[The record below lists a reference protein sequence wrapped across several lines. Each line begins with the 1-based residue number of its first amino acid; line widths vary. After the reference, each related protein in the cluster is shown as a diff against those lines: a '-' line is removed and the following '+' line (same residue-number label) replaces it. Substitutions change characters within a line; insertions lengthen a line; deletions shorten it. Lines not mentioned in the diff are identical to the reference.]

1 MAMYKKIFVLVPMLV
16 IAGTAVAQ
24 TTDTATGDVTVGGN
38 VARLCV
44 LGQPSPPS
52 IDVGQMAE
60 TSGTRVGR
68 IRTIGTQSVILP
80 GSFCNFAGSAV
91 SVAATALVVN
101 DTLSVQPGF
110 ARAVNFTASAS
121 NWAAT
126 PTATTTAT
134 AGGGTP
140 TATGTGAS
148 QPLPKI
154 ADVRLDLTS
163 FTAPSDALL
172 VAGTYSGL
180 VVVTLGPDSTSGGGR

>member
-1 MAMYKKIFVLVPMLV
+1 MDKKIFIVAPML
-16 IAGTAVAQ
+16 AFASAAFAQ
-24 TTDTATGDVTVGGN
+24 SSDTATGDVTVGGN

-68 IRTIGTQSVILP
+68 LRTIGTQSVTLP

-101 DTLSVQPGF
+101 DTLTVQPGF

-126 PTATTTAT
+126 PTDVTTTAT

-140 TATGTGAS
+140 SATGTGAS

-163 FTAPSDALL
+163 FTAPADALL

-180 VVVTLGPDSTSGGGR
+180 VIVTLGPDSTSGGSK

>member
-1 MAMYKKIFVLVPMLV
+1 MYKKIFVLVPMLV

-126 PTATTTAT
+126 PTDATTTAT

>member
-1 MAMYKKIFVLVPMLV
+1 MRIHHFLALPLLA
-16 IAGTAVAQ
+16 IAGTASAQ
-24 TTDTATGDVTVGGN
+24 TSDTATADVSVGGN

-44 LGQPSPPS
+44 LGPPTPPT

-68 IRTIGTQSVILP
+68 IRTIPTQVVTLP

-91 SVAATALVVN
+91 SVSATALVVN
-101 DTLSVQPGF
+101 DDLAVQPGF

-121 NWAAT
+121 NWAGT
-126 PTATTTAT
+126 PTNVTTTAT

-140 TATGTGAS
+140 TANGTGAS

-154 ADVRLDLTS
+154 ADVRLELSD
-163 FTAPSDALL
+163 FTAPGDSLL
-172 VAGTYSGL
+172 VAGSYSGL
-180 VVVTLGPDSTSGGGR
+180 VTITLGPDSTSGDL